1 MFVPFTRAVLFLAV
15 GMVPIRAATCESLTS
30 LKFPDATIALAQTV
44 EAGAFTPP
52 GAADP
57 IKNVPAFCRVTGVMR
72 PSPDSDIRFE
82 VWMPASGWNG
92 KFQGVG
98 NGGFAGSISYG
109 GMAAPLARGY
119 ATASTDTG
127 HSGGDASWALGRHEK
142 LIDYGYR
149 GIHEMTVKAK
159 AIVEAFYGKAP
170 SKSYFASCSNGGRQA
185 LMEAQR
191 YPGDYDG
198 IISGAPA
205 NAFTLIGIG
214 FVWNEQALL
223 KDPASYIPPAKLKT
237 IESAVLAACDAR
249 DGAADGL
256 LEDPRQCHFDAG
268 TLLCK
273 GEDSGDCLTAPQ
285 VETLRKIYEGPKDP
299 KGKSIFPGFVP
310 GGETGRGGWGAWINS
325 AEPDK
330 SLQYFF
336 GTQMFKNM
344 VFENPSWDFRT
355 MNYDKDVAL
364 IQKKLAP
371 ILNSTDA
378 NLKPFDARGGK
389 LILYHGWC
397 DAALTPLNTI
407 NYYKEVVAKVGAK
420 KAARFVRLYMA
431 PGMQHCGGGPG
442 PDPFWGRGAG
452 KADARNDLT
461 LALERWVEDG
471 VAPTTI
477 TASKLEGGKV
487 VRTRPLCPYP
497 QVARYKGSGS
507 LDEAESFGCIASGAP
522 RAK

>member
-1 MFVPFTRAVLFLAV
+1 
-15 GMVPIRAATCESLTS
+15 
-30 LKFPDATIALAQTV
+30 
-44 EAGAFTPP
+44 
-52 GAADP
+52 
-57 IKNVPAFCRVTGVMR
+57 
-72 PSPDSDIRFE
+72 
-82 VWMPASGWNG
+82 
-92 KFQGVG
+92 
-98 NGGFAGSISYG
+98 
-109 GMAAPLARGY
+109 
-119 ATASTDTG
+119 
-127 HSGGDASWALGRHEK
+127 
-142 LIDYGYR
+142 
-149 GIHEMTVKAK
+149 
-159 AIVEAFYGKAP
+159 
-170 SKSYFASCSNGGRQA
+170 
-185 LMEAQR
+185 
-191 YPGDYDG
+191 
-198 IISGAPA
+198 
-205 NAFTLIGIG
+205 
-214 FVWNEQALL
+214 
-223 KDPASYIPPAKLKT
+223 
-237 IESAVLAACDAR
+237 
-249 DGAADGL
+249 
-256 LEDPRQCHFDAG
+256 
-268 TLLCK
+268 
-273 GEDSGDCLTAPQ
+273 
-285 VETLRKIYEGPKDP
+285 
-299 KGKSIFPGFVP
+299 
-310 GGETGRGGWGAWINS
+310 
-325 AEPDK
+325 
-330 SLQYFF
+330 
-336 GTQMFKNM
+336 
-344 VFENPSWDFRT
+344 

-378 NLKPFDARGGK
+378 NLKPFEARGGK

-442 PDPFWGRGAG
+442 PDQFWGRGAG